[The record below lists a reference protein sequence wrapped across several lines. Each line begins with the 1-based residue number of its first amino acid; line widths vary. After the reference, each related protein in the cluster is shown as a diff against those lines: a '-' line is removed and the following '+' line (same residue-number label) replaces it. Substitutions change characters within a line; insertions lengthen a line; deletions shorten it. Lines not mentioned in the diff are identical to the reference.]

1 MNLRSL
7 NVAPRAVLFFSV
19 IVLIVLIVFAL
30 GGVAVVQMGK
40 LYDAEQEVETSWLPG
55 NQLAAKMSGGLLRL
69 RLESLRATTTPD
81 PQLRAQ
87 TVAAFPGYR
96 EAFFTAVK
104 DYERTV
110 ADAEDRQLYAA
121 VVKGAESYR
130 TLLDTFEP
138 KLRAGDNE
146 GAIALINTSIRP
158 LTNALEKT
166 IAELNAFNER
176 GAKAA
181 GQAAGATYA
190 NGLLWVYGLIGLT
203 IAATV
208 VLAALLIRS
217 ITLPVGEA
225 LRIAQRIARKD
236 LTERITVVGRDEA
249 AGMLQ
254 ALAQMQGNLRDTV
267 SHIADS
273 STQLASAAE
282 EMTAVIDE
290 AGRGYVRQNDE
301 VNQAA
306 SAVTEMSSAVEEVA
320 RNAADAAST
329 SLHTQTLTSDG
340 LDKVTR
346 TVQSIEALAQN
357 VASTSEQIQAL
368 SSRAQ
373 DINAVVEV
381 IRGIAE
387 QTNLLALNAAIEAAR
402 AGEQGRGFAV
412 VADEVRALAHRTQQS
427 TREIEQMIGAIQSDS
442 SLAVKAMA
450 ESQQLAGESTSVAQL
465 ANVSLEQIAASISQ
479 INDRNAVIATAAEE
493 QAQVAREIDRNITS
507 IRDLATQS
515 ATGATQTA
523 SASAEV
529 SKLATGLNRVV
540 REFAV

>member
-19 IVLIVLIVFAL
+19 IVLIVFAL

-450 ESQQLAGESTSVAQL
+450 ESQQLADESTSVAQL